1 MCPPNNFIGG
11 QCPPPSN
18 NWLTADSFS
27 LTLAALFAFLSSQV
41 FAQPHIRSYVSV
53 VQSSCVFT
61 NSTGYVGGP
70 GRPSG
75 TAMLVVGLLVLA
87 ERRAPNGSVMAL
99 KLHHD
104 HFQSAGESSMRPRLY
119 PWPLGLYSL
128 YHMRQHRPVSAELT
142 LVLS

>member
-1 MCPPNNFIGG
+1 
-11 QCPPPSN
+11 
-18 NWLTADSFS
+18 

-61 NSTGYVGGP
+61 SSTGYVGGP
-70 GRPSG
+70 GSG

-87 ERRAPNGSVMAL
+87 QWRAPSGSVMAL

-119 PWPLGLYSL
+119 PWPLGLCSL

-142 LVLS
+142 LVLSYMCVYLSMCKMLNPFSPVCL